1 MLGVI
6 KYMKKN
12 LILVFLIVI
21 LAVGIMIE
29 TYFLVR
35 ANNNLVKANNNID
48 LLLQY
53 GEFDNTISVFVRD
66 NLTDMEIKQVENE
79 MLQIEGVNTVE
90 YDARFDMYKVKL
102 VDLESKNAVQEK
114 ISKLKNV
121 KKVELSKF
129 LQMEI

>member
-1 MLGVI
+1 
-6 KYMKKN
+6 MKKN

-21 LAVGIMIE
+21 LAVAIMIE
-29 TYFLVR
+29 AYFLVR
-35 ANNNLVKANNNID
+35 ANNNLVRANNNID

-53 GEFDNTISVFVRD
+53 GEFDNTISVFVQD

>member
-1 MLGVI
+1 
-6 KYMKKN
+6 MKKI

-53 GEFDNTISVFVRD
+53 GEFDNTISVFAQD
-66 NLTDMEIKQVENE
+66 NLTDMEIKQLENE

>member
-1 MLGVI
+1 
-6 KYMKKN
+6 MKKN

-21 LAVGIMIE
+21 FAVAIMIE

-53 GEFDNTISVFVRD
+53 GEFDNTISVFVQD

-102 VDLESKNAVQEK
+102 VNLESKNAVQEK

>member
-21 LAVGIMIE
+21 LAVAIMIE

-53 GEFDNTISVFVRD
+53 GEFDNTISVFVQD

>member
-1 MLGVI
+1 
-6 KYMKKN
+6 MKKN

-53 GEFDNTISVFVRD
+53 GEFDNTISVFVQD

>member
-1 MLGVI
+1 
-6 KYMKKN
+6 MKKN

-102 VDLESKNAVQEK
+102 VDLELKNVVKEK

-129 LQMEI
+129 LQMEIQ

>member
-1 MLGVI
+1 
-6 KYMKKN
+6 MKKI

-53 GEFDNTISVFVRD
+53 GEFDNTISVFAQD

>member
-53 GEFDNTISVFVRD
+53 GEFDNTISVFVKD
-66 NLTDMEIKQVENE
+66 NLTDIEIKQVENE

>member
-1 MLGVI
+1 
-6 KYMKKN
+6 MKKN

-53 GEFDNTISVFVRD
+53 GEFDNTISVFVKD
-66 NLTDMEIKQVENE
+66 NLTDIEIKQVENE

>member
-1 MLGVI
+1 
-6 KYMKKN
+6 MKKN

-21 LAVGIMIE
+21 LAVAIMIE

-53 GEFDNTISVFVRD
+53 GEFDNTISVFVQD